1 MEWPTDLLEL
11 FEDPLMAGIHPK
23 APTLSADDRMALKLE
38 EVTRWVEAHG
48 REPRMSGDL
57 TEKKH
62 CVALKALR
70 RDSHDR
76 LKDLDRLNLLG

>member
-57 TEKKH
+57 TERNIAWRSRP
-62 CVALKALR
+62 CAAITMT
-70 RDSHDR
+70 
-76 LKDLDRLNLLG
+76 G